1 MAGAEKYPQAEWVS
15 VSDDSSRQHLVGL
28 TPFFV
33 YRRGTGK
40 FMSLEK
46 LNTGQKALQ
55 INLDAKKYGTFAEIG
70 AGQEVARWFFQVG
83 KASGTVAK
91 TISAYDMAVSDAIYG
106 VADRYVSRKRLQSM
120 LDLEYNLLVQ
130 RLDQARGNKCTFFA
144 YADTVTTKHI
154 SKAGE
159 DGGQG
164 WLGVKFQTVPQAEPS
179 TIIIHARMLDWETQ
193 RQQEAIGVLGVNLIH
208 GAFYRSN
215 DPIGLIGSLLDNLS
229 NQRIE
234 VDMIKFSGPAF
245 FKVDNR
251 LMALQLVE
259 QWLTEATMFT
269 ASGETVIP
277 SELLYK
283 KPVLL
288 ERGSFRP
295 LTNPMLDM
303 MERAQEMFVQE
314 PALAGEAPVTM
325 FEMTLRQLQ
334 IGNSIDHRDFL
345 DRVDTLGA
353 LGKPV
358 LISNFLRY
366 HRLVTYLSRHTQKPI
381 GLPIGL
387 VRLRDVLDEKFY
399 TDLPGGLMESL
410 GQLFKNGAKLYVYP
424 SLDKKTGKLTTAE
437 NLEVPQ
443 HLRHLY
449 GHLLENKFV
458 VNINNFNADALK
470 IYSGEVLAKIHS
482 GDESLAK
489 LIPPAIFEVIKAKKL
504 FGWGQKPAA

>member
-1 MAGAEKYPQAEWVS
+1 MNK
-15 VSDDSSRQHLVGL
+15 
-28 TPFFV
+28 
-33 YRRGTGK
+33 
-40 FMSLEK
+40 EK

-70 AGQEVARWFFQVG
+70 AGQEVARWFFYVG

-91 TISAYDMAVSDAIYG
+91 TISAYDMAISDAIYG
-106 VADRYVSRKRLQSM
+106 ASERYVSRKRLQSM
-120 LDLEYNLLVQ
+120 LDHEFDLIVK
-130 RLDQARGNKCTFFA
+130 RLDKTRGDKCTFFA
-144 YADTVTTKHI
+144 FANTVATKQ
-154 SKAGE
+154 GLRPGVE
-159 DGGQG
+159 EGQG
-164 WLGVKFQTVPQAEPS
+164 WLGIKFQVHPHGDPA
-179 TIIIHARMLDWETQ
+179 TIIIHARLLDWETP
-193 RQQEAIGVLGVNLIH
+193 RQQEAVGILGVNLIH
-208 GAFYRSN
+208 GAFYQHD
-215 DPIGLIGSLLDNLS
+215 DPTALIGTLLDGLS
-229 NQRIE
+229 SQRVE

-245 FKVDNR
+245 TGVDNR

-259 QWLTEATMFT
+259 QWLAEAAMFT
-269 ASGETVIP
+269 ADGETIIP

-303 MERAQEMFVQE
+303 LERAQELFVRDKSLQGQ
-314 PALAGEAPVTM
+314 PPVVM

-334 IGNSIDHRDFL
+334 IGDAIDHRDFL

-366 HRLVTYLSRHTQKPI
+366 HRLVNYLSRQTQQPI
-381 GLPIGL
+381 ALPIGL

-424 SLDKKTGKLTTAE
+424 SLDKKTGRLFTVE
-437 NLEVPQ
+437 NLDVAP

-449 GHLLENKFV
+449 AHLVENKFID
-458 VNINNFNADALK
+458 NITNYNADALK

-482 GDESLAK
+482 GDEALSK
-489 LIPPAIFEVIKAKKL
+489 LIPPPIFEVIKAKKL
-504 FGWGQKPAA
+504 FGWQRNATPVELAKVAVAPQ

>member
-1 MAGAEKYPQAEWVS
+1 MVE
-15 VSDDSSRQHLVGL
+15 
-28 TPFFV
+28 
-33 YRRGTGK
+33 
-40 FMSLEK
+40 EK
-46 LNTGQKALQ
+46 LNTGQKAFQ

-70 AGQEVARWFFQVG
+70 AGQEVARWFFHVG

-106 VADRYVSRKRLQSM
+106 PAERYVSRKRLQAM
-120 LDLEYNLLVQ
+120 LDLEFDLLLQ
-130 RLDQARGNKCTFFA
+130 RLDKSRGDKCTFFA
-144 YADTVTTKHI
+144 FADTVATRR
-154 SKAGE
+154 E
-159 DGGQG
+159 GGHG
-164 WLGVKFQTVPQAEPS
+164 WLGIKYQVHPHGDPS
-179 TIIIHARMLDWETQ
+179 TIIIHVRMLDNDGQ
-193 RQQEAIGVLGVNLIH
+193 RQQETLGMIGVNLIH
-208 GAFYRSN
+208 GAFYLHD
-215 DPIGLIGSLLDNLS
+215 DPPKLIGALMDGLSSL
-229 NQRIE
+229 RVE

-245 FKVDNR
+245 TGVDNR

-259 QWLTEATMFT
+259 QWLTEAAMFT
-269 ASGETVIP
+269 AEGEAIIP
-277 SELLYK
+277 GELLWK

-303 MERAQEMFVQE
+303 LERAQEQFTRE
-314 PALAGEAPVTM
+314 KCLPGETPVVM

-334 IGNSIDHRDFL
+334 VDNAIDHQDFL
-345 DRVDTLGA
+345 DRVDTLSA

-366 HRLVTYLSRHTQKPI
+366 HRLVTYLSRQTDRPI

-387 VRLRDVLDEKFY
+387 VRLRDVFDEKFY

-424 SLDKKTGKLTTAE
+424 SLDKKTGVLTTVE
-437 NLEVPQ
+437 NLSVAP

-449 GHLLENKFV
+449 QHLVDNKFIE
-458 VNINNFNADALK
+458 NITGYNAETLR

-482 GDESLAK
+482 GDESLAR
-489 LIPPAIFEVIKAKKL
+489 LIPAPIFSVIKAKKL
-504 FGWGQKPAA
+504 FGWQQKATAAELAKVAAAPQ

>member
-1 MAGAEKYPQAEWVS
+1 
-15 VSDDSSRQHLVGL
+15 
-28 TPFFV
+28 
-33 YRRGTGK
+33 
-40 FMSLEK
+40 MSTDK

-55 INLDAKKYGTFAEIG
+55 INLDAKRYGTFAEIG
-70 AGQEVARWFFQVG
+70 AGQEVARWFFHVG

-106 VADRYVSRKRLQSM
+106 VAERYVSRKRLCAM
-120 LDLEYNLLVQ
+120 LDLEFDLLLK
-130 RLDQARGNKCTFFA
+130 RLDKTRGDKCTFFA
-144 YADTVTTKHI
+144 FANTIATKQG
-154 SKAGE
+154 ARPGLE
-159 DGGQG
+159 EGQG
-164 WLGVKFQTVPQAEPS
+164 WLGIKFQVHPHGDPS
-179 TIIIHARMLDWETQ
+179 TIIIHVRLLDWETP
-193 RQQEAIGVLGVNLIH
+193 RQQEAVGVIGVNLIH
-208 GAFYRSN
+208 AAFYQHIEPAR
-215 DPIGLIGSLLDNLS
+215 LIGSLLDGLS
-229 NQRIE
+229 SQRVE

-245 FKVDNR
+245 TGVDNR

-259 QWLTEATMFT
+259 QWLTEAALFT
-269 ASGETVIP
+269 ADGETVIP
-277 SELLYK
+277 SEILYK

-295 LTNPMLDM
+295 ITNPMLDM
-303 MERAQEMFVQE
+303 MERAQAQFVQE
-314 PALAGEAPVTM
+314 PALNGETPVAM

-334 IGNSIDHRDFL
+334 VGDAINHRDFL

-366 HRLVTYLSRHTQKPI
+366 HRLVTYLSHHTQKPI

-387 VRLRDVLDEKFY
+387 VRLRDILDEKFY

-424 SLDKKTGKLTTAE
+424 SLDKKTGKLFTVE
-437 NLEVPQ
+437 NLDVAP

-449 GHLLENKFV
+449 QHLVENKFIV
-458 VNINNFNADALK
+458 DIAHYNADALK

-482 GDESLAK
+482 GDETLSQ
-489 LIPPAIFEVIKAKKL
+489 LIPSQIFEVIKAKHL
-504 FGWGQKPAA
+504 FGWGQKKAVTA

>member
-1 MAGAEKYPQAEWVS
+1 L
-15 VSDDSSRQHLVGL
+15 D
-28 TPFFV
+28 TPEILCIV
-33 YRRGTGK
+33 RRKETMTK
-40 FMSLEK
+40 DK

-55 INLDAKKYGTFAEIG
+55 INLDAKRYGTFAEIG
-70 AGQEVARWFFQVG
+70 AGQEVARWFFHVG

-106 VADRYVSRKRLQSM
+106 SSDRYVSRMRLQAM
-120 LDLEYNLLVQ
+120 LDHEFGLLLE
-130 RLDQARGNKCTFFA
+130 RLDKTVGDRRTFFA
-144 YADTVTTKHI
+144 FANTVTTKHI
-154 SKAGE
+154 TKAGE
-159 DGGQG
+159 EGGHG
-164 WLGVKFQTVPQAEPS
+164 WLGIKFQNVPRSEPS
-179 TIIIHARMLDWETQ
+179 SIIIHTRMLDWETS
-193 RQQEAIGVLGVNLIH
+193 RQQEAVGILGVNLIH
-208 GAFYRSN
+208 GAFYQHLEPER
-215 DPIGLIGSLLDNLS
+215 LIGSLLDSLS
-229 NQRIE
+229 WQRIE

-245 FKVDNR
+245 AGLDNR
-251 LMALQLVE
+251 LMALQLVQ
-259 QWLTEATMFT
+259 QWLTEAAMFT
-269 ASGETVIP
+269 ADGENVIP

-303 MERAQEMFVQE
+303 LERAQELFLKE
-314 PALAGEAPVTM
+314 PALQGEAPVAM

-334 IGNSIDHRDFL
+334 VGDAIDHRDFL

-387 VRLRDVLDEKFY
+387 VRLRDVMDEKFY

-424 SLDKKTGKLTTAE
+424 SLDKKTGRLFTVE
-437 NLEVPQ
+437 NLDVAP

-449 GHLLENKFV
+449 AHLVENKFIE
-458 VNINNFNADALK
+458 NITSFNSASLK

-482 GDESLAK
+482 GDEALAQ
-489 LIPPAIFEVIKAKKL
+489 LIPPQIFEVIKTKQL
-504 FGWGQKPAA
+504 FGWPATKA

>member
-1 MAGAEKYPQAEWVS
+1 MRGAFVVS
-15 VSDDSSRQHLVGL
+15 W
-28 TPFFV
+28 
-33 YRRGTGK
+33 RGKDIRMDKTK
-40 FMSLEK
+40 DK

-55 INLDAKKYGTFAEIG
+55 INLDAKRYGTFAEIG

-106 VADRYVSRKRLQSM
+106 EADRYVSRKRLRAM
-120 LDLEYNLLVQ
+120 LDLEFDLLLK
-130 RLDQARGNKCTFFA
+130 RLDQTRGDKCAFFA

-154 SKAGE
+154 SKPGE
-159 DGGQG
+159 EGGHG
-164 WLGVKFQTVPQAEPS
+164 WLGIKFQTQPRKEPS
-179 TIIIHARMLDWETQ
+179 SIIIHVRMLDWETP
-193 RQQEAIGVLGVNLIH
+193 RQQEAVGILGVNLIH
-208 GAFYRSN
+208 AAFYQHLEPAR
-215 DPIGLIGSLLDNLS
+215 LIGSLLDGLTS
-229 NQRIE
+229 QRVE

-245 FKVDNR
+245 SAVDNR

-259 QWLTEATMFT
+259 QWLTEAAMFT
-269 ASGETVIP
+269 ADGETVIP

-303 MERAQEMFVQE
+303 LECAHKKFIADPTLQGEE
-314 PALAGEAPVTM
+314 PVVM

-334 IGNSIDHRDFL
+334 VGDAIDHRDFL

-366 HRLVTYLSRHTQKPI
+366 HRLVSYLSRQTQRPVA
-381 GLPIGL
+381 LPLGL
-387 VRLRDVLDEKFY
+387 VRLRDVMDEKFY
-399 TDLPGGLMESL
+399 TDMPGGLMESL

-424 SLDKKTGKLTTAE
+424 SLDKKTGKLTTLE
-437 NLEVPQ
+437 NLEVAPN
-443 HLRHLY
+443 LRHLY
-449 GHLLENKFV
+449 AHLVENKFV
-458 VNINNFNADALK
+458 ENITNYNPDVLR
-470 IYSGEVLAKIHS
+470 IYSGEVLAKIHA
-482 GDESLAK
+482 GDESLAR
-489 LIPPAIFEVIKAKKL
+489 LIPAQIFEVIKAKQL
-504 FGWGQKPAA
+504 FGWAKDRR

>member
-1 MAGAEKYPQAEWVS
+1 
-15 VSDDSSRQHLVGL
+15 
-28 TPFFV
+28 
-33 YRRGTGK
+33 
-40 FMSLEK
+40 MSKEK

-70 AGQEVARWFFQVG
+70 AGQEVARWFFHVG

-106 VADRYVSRKRLQSM
+106 PSERYVSRSRLRAM
-120 LDLEYNLLVQ
+120 LDLEFNLLLE
-130 RLDQARGNKCTFFA
+130 RLDKTVGDRRTFFTFA
-144 YADTVTTKHI
+144 NTVTTKAI
-154 SKAGE
+154 SKYGE
-159 DGGQG
+159 EGGHG
-164 WLGVKFQTVPQAEPS
+164 WLGIKFQTVPRSEPS
-179 TIIIHARMLDWETQ
+179 TIIIHMRMLDWETP
-193 RQQEAIGVLGVNLIH
+193 RQQEAVGILGVNLIH
-208 GAFYRSN
+208 AAFYQHIE
-215 DPIGLIGSLLDNLS
+215 PEQLIGSLLDGLTS
-229 NQRIE
+229 QRVE

-245 FKVDNR
+245 AGVDNR

-259 QWLTEATMFT
+259 QWLTEAAMFT
-269 ASGETVIP
+269 ADGETVIP

-303 MERAQEMFVQE
+303 LERAQAMFVRE
-314 PALAGEAPVTM
+314 PALQGEEPVVM

-334 IGNSIDHRDFL
+334 VGDAIDHRDFL

-366 HRLVTYLSRHTQKPI
+366 HRLVGYLARQTQKPI
-381 GLPIGL
+381 GLPLGL

-424 SLDKKTGKLTTAE
+424 SLNKKTGKLSTIDD
-437 NLEVPQ
+437 LEVAPGQ
-443 HLRHLY
+443 RHLY
-449 GHLLENKFV
+449 AHLVENKFIQ
-458 VNINNFNADALK
+458 NIAITDPDLLR
-470 IYSGEVLAKIHS
+470 IYSGDVLAKIQT
-482 GDESLAK
+482 GDESLAR
-489 LIPPAIFEVIKAKKL
+489 LIPAPIFEVIKAKKL
-504 FGWGQKPAA
+504 FGWRRGASSVKS